1 MILMKIKNQK
11 DMNMKQNNV
20 KILVQLTS
28 FSLAIKKNNNKEV
41 ALYFGTENLVPQ
53 DSP

>member
-28 FSLAIKKNNNKEV
+28 FSLAIKKK
-41 ALYFGTENLVPQ
+41 
-53 DSP
+53 